1 MHSPQA
7 TPDARG
13 TSSANVRYQ
22 GTRTQ
27 VVAAGALAGLF
38 SRFCIAPL
46 DVLKIRLQLQYHS
59 LCDPLNAPPHSPR
72 KPAGVLQVARD
83 IWRHE
88 GITGFWKGNIPAEG
102 LYLSYGAAQFL
113 AYRSMNQAL
122 DALEQNNRGSVKL
135 PGTAKSFIAGAA
147 AGTAATTVTYPLDLL
162 RTRFAAQGTEK
173 VYAGLLASLQDITR
187 HEGPAGF
194 FRGLSAGVGQIVPY
208 MGLFFASYEALKP
221 GMATIQLPFSSGDAL
236 AGILA
241 SVFSKSAVFPLD
253 TVRKRLQVQG
263 PNRARY
269 VGGARMPEYQR
280 GVRGT
285 LGMIVRREGWRGLYR
300 GLPVSLIKA
309 APASAVTMWS
319 YERALHL
326 LQGLSDD

>member
-7 TPDARG
+7 TPDG
-13 TSSANVRYQ
+13 TSSANIRYK

-59 LCDPLNAPPHSPR
+59 LCDPLNGPLHSLR
-72 KPAGVLQVARD
+72 KPAGVLQVAQD

-122 DALEQNNRGSVKL
+122 DALEQNNSGSVRL

-173 VYAGLLASLQDITR
+173 VYAGLLASLRDITR

-300 GLPVSLIKA
+300 GLAVSLIKA

-326 LQGLSDD
+326 LQGVSDG

>member
-1 MHSPQA
+1 M
-7 TPDARG
+7 
-13 TSSANVRYQ
+13 SSKPEHLRDE

-59 LCDPLNAPPHSPR
+59 LSDPLNAPPHSSPR
-72 KPAGVLQVARD
+72 NNNKPAGVLQVARD
-83 IWRHE
+83 IWGHE

-122 DALEQNNRGSVKL
+122 DALEQNNPGSFRL

-147 AGTAATTVTYPLDLL
+147 AGTAATTATYPLDLL

-173 VYAGLLASLQDITR
+173 VYAGLLASLRDITR

-208 MGLFFASYEALKP
+208 MGLFFACYEALKP
-221 GMATIQLPFSSGDAL
+221 GLATIHYLPFSSGDAL
-236 AGILA
+236 AGVLA
-241 SVFSKSAVFPLD
+241 SVCSKSAVFPLD

-263 PNRARY
+263 PHRAKY
-269 VGGARMPEYQR
+269 VGGAKMPEYQR
-280 GVRGT
+280 GVAGT

-300 GLPVSLIKA
+300 GLAVSLIKA

-326 LQGLSDD
+326 LQGLSSDH

>member
-1 MHSPQA
+1 MP
-7 TPDARG
+7 P
-13 TSSANVRYQ
+13 TSQTTSTDNKHK

-38 SRFCIAPL
+38 SRFVIAPL

-59 LCDPLNAPPHSPR
+59 LSEPLSTTNHHAIKR
-72 KPAGVLQVARD
+72 PAGVRQVAWE
-83 IWRHE
+83 ILRHE

-102 LYLSYGAAQFL
+102 LYLSYGAVQFL
-113 AYRSMNQAL
+113 AYRSCNQAIEE
-122 DALEQNNRGSVKL
+122 LEKKAKVRV
-135 PGTAKSFIAGAA
+135 PGAAKSFVAGAA

-173 VYAGLLASLQDITR
+173 VYEGLLASIRDISR

-208 MGLFFASYEALKP
+208 MGLFFAFYEGLKP
-221 GMATIQLPFSSGDAL
+221 PMANVQLPFGSGDAV
-236 AGILA
+236 AGIMA

-269 VGGARMPEYQR
+269 AGGARMPEYRR
-280 GVRGT
+280 GVSGT
-285 LGMIVRREGWRGLYR
+285 LSMIVQREGWKGLYR
-300 GLPVSLIKA
+300 GLGVSLVKA

-319 YERALHL
+319 YERALHM
-326 LQGLSDD
+326 LQGLNGRS